1 MGKGGLTNQLTHRIY
16 KKTPLK
22 IALGS
27 ARKGGRWHSRGRRS
41 HDSMWEG
48 DLWKGGREE
57 EGGLLMTH
65 SGKYLSVCPIEFS
78 QAFILLK
85 FHLSFSNACCVTS
98 IHQHRGWFPL
108 RERKMNWE
116 AQRRPCGTRPPNPA
130 QLFKTAMGGQQDG
143 NPWERG
149 VARSRRCMDS
159 LSAVILTLG

>member
-1 MGKGGLTNQLTHRIY
+1 
-16 KKTPLK
+16 
-22 IALGS
+22 
-27 ARKGGRWHSRGRRS
+27 
-41 HDSMWEG
+41 
-48 DLWKGGREE
+48 
-57 EGGLLMTH
+57 MTH

-98 IHQHRGWFPL
+98 IHQRRGWFPL

-116 AQRRPCGTRPPNPA
+116 AQRRPCGTPPPNPA

-159 LSAVILTLG
+159 LSAVILTLGQDGGNQESNPEEQPLTSALAPLCARLDCSDLITWALGSH